1 MDSRE
6 EFLAN
11 LESRGLKD
19 ASTTRCVAVIG
30 IDRFARIRAAIGY
43 TLAEE
48 LVEALTDRV
57 LSVFPTALTGRLAPD
72 TIGIRLPAATAADT
86 LAATLAALRCELE
99 AYVEIQ
105 GHRIYAGIR
114 AGYATTTDEAAAGAD
129 ILHRAELALDQ
140 ARENGRSL
148 HEFSEEEYGNPTDRL
163 ALLDEMRHGLDG
175 GEVSLFYQPQVC
187 TRTGKVASVESLMR
201 WTSRTRGVVS
211 PSQFIATAEETG
223 QIRYLTEFAI
233 RQALEDSR
241 NLERDGF
248 PMRIGVNISS
258 RLLTDRGFVEHALRL
273 LDGASDRITFEI
285 TETTV
290 VDDWKVALENLKLF
304 SDAGVR
310 LAIDDYGSG
319 LSSLAYVQQLPIQE
333 LKIDRSFITQL
344 TTTHRDPL
352 LVRSTIELGHALD
365 LEVVGEGVEDAET
378 LALLTVMGCD
388 LAQGY
393 FVGRPM
399 PLPELVDYLRTGK
412 AQELMTRPF
421 AHSFISAR

>member
-1 MDSRE
+1 MHSRE
-6 EFLAN
+6 QFLAD
-11 LESRGLKD
+11 LESRRVKEE
-19 ASTTRCVAVIG
+19 ATVECVAAIG
-30 IDRFARIRAAIGY
+30 IARFSRIRAAIGY
-43 TLAEE
+43 SLGEE
-48 LVEALTDRV
+48 LVEALADRV
-57 LSVFPTALTGRLAPD
+57 QRLFPTALTVRLAPD
-72 TIGIRLPAATAADT
+72 VIGVLLPYATAANT
-86 LAATLAALRCELE
+86 IAAMLAALRSELE
-99 AYVEIQ
+99 EYVEIR
-105 GHRIYAGIR
+105 GHRIYANIR
-114 AGYATTTDEAAAGAD
+114 AGYATTTSEAAAGVD
-129 ILHRAELALDQ
+129 IVNRAELALDQ
-140 ARENGRSL
+140 ARENGLSL
-148 HEFSEEEYGNPTDRL
+148 QKFSEEEYGNPADRL

-201 WTSRTRGVVS
+201 WTSQRRGVVS
-211 PSQFIATAEETG
+211 PSQFIAAAEETG

-241 NLERDGF
+241 NLEREGF

-285 TETTV
+285 TETAV
-290 VDDWKVALENLKLF
+290 VDDWKIALENLNLF
-304 SDAGVR
+304 SVAGVR

-319 LSSLAYVQQLPIQE
+319 LSSLAYVQQLPIHE

-378 LALLTVMGCD
+378 LALLSVMGCD

-399 PLPELVDYLRTGK
+399 PLPKLVDYLRAGT
-412 AQELMTRPF
+412 AQELVARPF
-421 AHSFISAR
+421 AVSFMGAR